1 MRKRMVATAVIV
13 ALLAGCSGQKKE
25 DAQAIDIDRT
35 QPTTQD
41 MTITPPPSF
50 EGRAKNTMAPERE
63 SWVAKEMRKEGYDPK
78 NMTGKDYRRLF
89 KVEE

>member
-1 MRKRMVATAVIV
+1 MGKRVVATAVIV
-13 ALLAGCSGQKKE
+13 TLLTGCSGQKKE
-25 DAQAIDIDRT
+25 DVQAIDIDRT
-35 QPTTQD
+35 RPAAQD
-41 MTITPPPSF
+41 MTPPPSF
-50 EGRAKNTMAPERE
+50 EGRGKNEMAPERE

>member
-1 MRKRMVATAVIV
+1 MRKRLVAAAVIV

-25 DAQAIDIDRT
+25 DAEAIDIDRT

-41 MTITPPPSF
+41 MTPLPSF
-50 EGRAKNTMAPERE
+50 EGQAKNARAPERE

>member
-1 MRKRMVATAVIV
+1 MAAAVIM
-13 ALLAGCSGQKKE
+13 ALLAGCSGQKKK
-25 DAQAIDIDRT
+25 DAEAIDIDRN
-35 QPTTQD
+35 QPTTQN
-41 MTITPPPSF
+41 ITPPPSF
-50 EGRAKNTMAPERE
+50 EGRGKNVMAPTRE

>member
-1 MRKRMVATAVIV
+1 MGKRMVATAVIV

-41 MTITPPPSF
+41 MKPPPSF
-50 EGRAKNTMAPERE
+50 EGRTKNVMESERRE